1 MTKIGFIGYGEAARA
16 IVSGLLE
23 NGLQPENVYGWSR
36 SLHKADPATL
46 NVIRTESMEEIFKIC
61 KVVICITPASASV
74 GVAEACKDFMT
85 PDHIY
90 VDVSSSSPKVMQD
103 VWAIIKD
110 TGMQFADGALLDTV
124 PKYRH
129 RVPTVLAGN
138 GAQAAYDA
146 LIPYNWNLEVV
157 GTEPGSACAIKMLRS
172 VYTKSLLGVCFEML
186 EAAAHYGIDDYI
198 MASLAKTMDE
208 KDFVSGMTGRTCGG
222 VIHAG
227 RRSVEL
233 MMAAEML
240 EEDGLSSGVCR
251 ASAEKLKEIG
261 ELNLKDKLGDYRP
274 KTWKEAVQCVMD
286 AKAGK

>member
-1 MTKIGFIGYGEAARA
+1 MTKIGFIGYGEAAKA
-16 IVSGLLE
+16 IISGLLE

-36 SLHKADPATL
+36 SLYKADPATL
-46 NVIRTESMEEIFKIC
+46 NVNRAESMEEIFKIC

-110 TGMQFADGALLDTV
+110 TGVQFADGALLDTV

-172 VYTKSLLGVCFEML
+172 LYTKAHLACAFEML
-186 EAAAHYGIDDYI
+186 EAAAHFGVEDYV
-198 MASLAKTMDE
+198 MTSLAKTMDE
-208 KDFVSGMTGRTCGG
+208 KDFISGMTGRTCGG

>member
-16 IVSGLLE
+16 IISGLLE

-36 SLHKADPATL
+36 SLYKADPATL
-46 NVIRTESMEEIFKIC
+46 NVNRAESMEEIFKIC

-85 PDHIY
+85 PDHVY

-110 TGMQFADGALLDTV
+110 TGVQFADGALLDTV

-208 KDFVSGMTGRTCGG
+208 KDFVSGMNGRTCGG

-233 MMAAEML
+233 MMAADML
-240 EEDGLSSGVCR
+240 AEDGLSSGVCR

-261 ELNLKDKLGDYRP
+261 DLNLKEKLGGYKP
-274 KTWKEAVQCVMD
+274 KTWKEAVKCVMD

>member
-46 NVIRTESMEEIFKIC
+46 NVIRAESMEEIFKIC

-110 TGMQFADGALLDTV
+110 TGVQFADGALLDTV

>member
-1 MTKIGFIGYGEAARA
+1 MSNIGFIGYGEAAKA
-16 IVSGLLE
+16 IISGLLE

-36 SLHKADPATL
+36 SLYKADPATL
-46 NVIRTESMEEIFKIC
+46 NVNRAESMEEIFKLC
-61 KVVICITPASASV
+61 KLVICITPASASV

-110 TGMQFADGALLDTV
+110 TGVQFADGALLETV

-129 RVPTVLAGN
+129 RTPTVLAGN
-138 GAQAAYDA
+138 GAEAAA
-146 LIPYNWNLEVV
+146 AAMSQYNWNVEVV

-172 VYTKSLLGVCFEML
+172 AYTKSLLGICFETL
-186 EAAAHYGIDDYI
+186 EAAAHYGIEDYI
-198 MASLAKTMDE
+198 MNSLAVTMDN
-208 KDFVSGMTGRTCGG
+208 KDFVTGMNIRTCGG
-222 VIHAG
+222 VIHAA

-233 MMAAEML
+233 GMAADML
-240 EEDGLSSGVCR
+240 EQDGLGTGMCR
-251 ASAEKLKEIG
+251 AGAAKLKEIG
-261 ELNLKDKLGDYRP
+261 DLNLREKLGDYRP
-274 KTWKEAVQCVMD
+274 KNWKEAVQLVMD

>member
-1 MTKIGFIGYGEAARA
+1 MKIGFIGYGEAAKA
-16 IVSGLLE
+16 IAEGLQE
-23 NGLQPENVYGWSR
+23 NGLAREDVYGWSR
-36 SLHKADPATL
+36 SLAQADPATI
-46 NVIRTESMEEIFKIC
+46 NVTRAESKEEIFKLC

-74 GVAEACKDFMT
+74 GVAQECKEFMT

-90 VDVSSSSPKVMQD
+90 VDVSSSSPKVMQEVWD
-103 VWAIIKD
+103 VIKD
-110 TGMQFADGALLDTV
+110 TGVQFADGALLDTV

-146 LIPYNWNLEVV
+146 LSQYQWNVEVV

-186 EAAAHYGIDDYI
+186 EAAAHYGIEDYI
-198 MASLAKTMDE
+198 MNSLAVTMDE
-208 KDFVSGMTGRTCGG
+208 KDFVSGMNGRTCGG

-233 MMAAEML
+233 MMAADML
-240 EEDGLSSGVCR
+240 AEDGLSSGVCR

-261 ELNLKDKLGDYRP
+261 DLNLKEKLGGYKP
-274 KTWKEAVQCVMD
+274 KTWKEAVKCVMD

>member
-1 MTKIGFIGYGEAARA
+1 MY
-16 IVSGLLE
+16 
-23 NGLQPENVYGWSR
+23 
-36 SLHKADPATL
+36 
-46 NVIRTESMEEIFKIC
+46 IRQMEFGDMK
-61 KVVICITPASASV
+61 KCILR
-74 GVAEACKDFMT
+74 
-85 PDHIY
+85 
-90 VDVSSSSPKVMQD
+90 
-103 VWAIIKD
+103 W
-110 TGMQFADGALLDTV
+110 
-124 PKYRH
+124 H
-129 RVPTVLAGN
+129 RL
-138 GAQAAYDA
+138 
-146 LIPYNWNLEVV
+146 W
-157 GTEPGSACAIKMLRS
+157 
-172 VYTKSLLGVCFEML
+172 
-186 EAAAHYGIDDYI
+186 
-198 MASLAKTMDE
+198 

>member
-16 IVSGLLE
+16 IISGLLE

-36 SLHKADPATL
+36 SLYKADPATL
-46 NVIRTESMEEIFKIC
+46 NVNRAESMEEIFKLC

-110 TGMQFADGALLDTV
+110 TGVQFADGALLDTV

-138 GAQAAYDA
+138 GAQAAYDV
-146 LIPYNWNLEVV
+146 LSQYNWNLEVV

>member
-46 NVIRTESMEEIFKIC
+46 NVIRAESLEEIFKIC

-110 TGMQFADGALLDTV
+110 TGVQFADGALLDTV

>member
-1 MTKIGFIGYGEAARA
+1 MTKIGFIGYGEAAKA
-16 IVSGLLE
+16 IISGLLE

-36 SLHKADPATL
+36 SLYKADPATL
-46 NVIRTESMEEIFKIC
+46 NVNRAESMEEIFKIC

-110 TGMQFADGALLDTV
+110 TGVQFADGALLDTV

>member
-1 MTKIGFIGYGEAARA
+1 MTKIGFIGYGEAAKA
-16 IVSGLLE
+16 IISGLLE

-36 SLHKADPATL
+36 SIHKADPATL
-46 NVIRTESMEEIFKIC
+46 NVNRAESMEEIFKLC

-110 TGMQFADGALLDTV
+110 TGVQFADGALLDTV

>member
-1 MTKIGFIGYGEAARA
+1 MKIGFIGYGEAARA
-16 IVSGLLE
+16 IAEGLQE
-23 NGLQPENVYGWSR
+23 NGLAREDVYGWSR
-36 SLHKADPATL
+36 SIATADPATV
-46 NVIRTESMEEIFKIC
+46 NVTVAASKEEMFKLC

-74 GVAEACKDFMT
+74 VVAQECKGFMT

-90 VDVSSSSPKVMQD
+90 VDVSSSSPKVMED
-103 VWAIIKD
+103 VWNVIRD
-110 TGMQFADGALLDTV
+110 TGVQFADGALLDTV

-129 RVPTVLAGN
+129 KTPTVLAGN
-138 GAQAAYDA
+138 GAQAAFDA
-146 LIPYNWNLEVV
+146 LSPYGWALEVV
-157 GTEPGSACAIKMLRS
+157 GERPGSACAIKMLRS

-261 ELNLKDKLGDYRP
+261 ELNLKEKLGDYRP